1 MMQRAQKS
9 KLFLGTCFKYGE
21 NSELVFKLA
30 SIEKL
35 AIVFLDQ
42 AMIRLLKI
50 FFPPQTQ

>member
-1 MMQRAQKS
+1 MMQKAQKS
-9 KLFLGTCFKYGE
+9 KLFLETCFKYGE

-35 AIVFLDQ
+35 ATVFLDQ

-50 FFPPQTQ
+50 FFPPQTK